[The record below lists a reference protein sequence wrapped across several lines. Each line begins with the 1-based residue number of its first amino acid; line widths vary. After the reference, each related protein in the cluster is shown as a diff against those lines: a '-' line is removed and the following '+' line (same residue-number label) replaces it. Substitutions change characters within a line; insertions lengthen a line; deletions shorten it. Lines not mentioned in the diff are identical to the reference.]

1 MSRHKKVPVSSSN
14 RALALGKNTKVR
26 IFLDARAAFA
36 IEPPTASR
44 FVHAGVVK
52 LVDTL
57 VLGTSGAS
65 RGGSSPS
72 ARTNNAINV
81 CLPNREGRLLFAV
94 V

>member
-1 MSRHKKVPVSSSN
+1 MPASSSVEPFG
-14 RALALGKNTKVR
+14 REKIGAIR
-26 IFLDARAAFA
+26 IFLDARVRFA

-81 CLPNREGRLLFAV
+81 CLPNREELLLFAV